1 MSLLTFTERGIYCPV
16 ADVYIDPWKPV
27 NRALIT
33 HAHSDHA
40 RWGHEHYLAH
50 ANSASVLRLRL
61 GHDMNLQTVKY
72 GETVRINGVS
82 FSYHPAGHIPG
93 SAQIRASLNDETW
106 VVSGDYKLGDDGL
119 STPFEPVKCTHF
131 VTESTFGLPIYR
143 WQRQEEVMA
152 EINSWWQQCKKKGKV
167 AVIGAYSLGKAQRI
181 INHVDHQ
188 IGRIFTHGAVENT
201 NAALRQ
207 GGIAI
212 APTTYIDD
220 AVTKKDLAGSL
231 VVCPPGA
238 MGTPWMRKLG
248 PSETAFA
255 SGWMT
260 LRGARRRRAMD
271 RGFVLSDHADWR
283 ELNEAVAATGAENI
297 YVTHGYQ
304 NAFTRW
310 LVEEKGLNAV
320 AVDTLFEGESADDN
334 EGKEDGQ

>member
-1 MSLLTFTERGIYCPV
+1 
-16 ADVYIDPWKPV
+16 
-27 NRALIT
+27 
-33 HAHSDHA
+33 
-40 RWGHEHYLAH
+40 
-50 ANSASVLRLRL
+50 
-61 GHDMNLQTVKY
+61 
-72 GETVRINGVS
+72 
-82 FSYHPAGHIPG
+82 
-93 SAQIRASLNDETW
+93 
-106 VVSGDYKLGDDGL
+106 
-119 STPFEPVKCTHF
+119 
-131 VTESTFGLPIYR
+131 
-143 WQRQEEVMA
+143 
-152 EINSWWQQCKKKGKV
+152 
-167 AVIGAYSLGKAQRI
+167 
-181 INHVDHQ
+181 
-188 IGRIFTHGAVENT
+188 
-201 NAALRQ
+201 
-207 GGIAI
+207 
-212 APTTYIDD
+212 
-220 AVTKKDLAGSL
+220 
-231 VVCPPGA
+231 